1 MEWPTRWLN
10 VPSTAACQVD
20 LAPFVD
26 GQYVLNFFFWSDF
39 LLLDFL
45 CFNPASL
52 NASIPSYCK
61 MPCSFTQARWGF
73 PKNWT
78 WYWKSNNSVA
88 FHNFKTANIKLLLD
102 IISSASLLLYLSM
115 RSGNSICLKFWHIWK
130 NLEIWVI
137 CNSAW
142 PIWRN
147 ANSCPRE
154 LSHDMLARPFMI
166 KFVIRI
172 EQIIRSVWDYLLFFR
187 VDFDGQIGI

>member
-1 MEWPTRWLN
+1 MLLFPHIVKCL
-10 VPSTAACQVD
+10 
-20 LAPFVD
+20 
-26 GQYVLNFFFWSDF
+26 VLSPRHAEVFQKIEHDTEKVTIV
-39 LLLDFL
+39 LLFITLKL
-45 CFNPASL
+45 Q
-52 NASIPSYCK
+52 
-61 MPCSFTQARWGF
+61 T
-73 PKNWT
+73 T
-78 WYWKSNNSVA
+78 
-88 FHNFKTANIKLLLD
+88 KLLLD
-102 IISSASLLLYLSM
+102 IISSASLLHYLSM